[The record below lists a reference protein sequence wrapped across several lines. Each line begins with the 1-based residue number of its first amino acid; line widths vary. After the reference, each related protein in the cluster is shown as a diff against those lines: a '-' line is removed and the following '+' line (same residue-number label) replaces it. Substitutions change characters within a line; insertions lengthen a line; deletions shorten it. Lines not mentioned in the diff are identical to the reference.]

1 MWNDRFESCVI
12 FLFQP
17 FEALEH
23 SVSAA
28 AALDPPALVADETSA
43 AIPIDKKHEHHH
55 VHTKKVMINCGVE
68 CKRRCKESSRKNV
81 CHRACRTCCERC
93 HCVPFG
99 TYGHKSS
106 CPCYARLRTHGGQ
119 LKCP

>member
-1 MWNDRFESCVI
+1 MKL
-12 FLFQP
+12 FLFLLISVILCFLQASQVQP
-17 FEALEH
+17 SESLEH
-23 SVSAA
+23 SF
-28 AALDPPALVADETSA
+28 PPASSFVVDETNS
-43 AIPIDKKHEHHH
+43 IDKKHQHQHH

-81 CHRACRTCCERC
+81 CHRACKTCCQRC
-93 HCVPFG
+93 HCVPPG

-106 CPCYARLRTHGGQ
+106 CPCYARLKTHGGQ